1 LPSSRS
7 ACCSGWRAPPWPRG
21 SFNRCSSTSGQ
32 WIPRVYGGVTV
43 LFSVVSAVACL
54 VPSLRAARVDPLV
67 ALREG

>member
-1 LPSSRS
+1 
-7 ACCSGWRAPPWPRG
+7 
-21 SFNRCSSTSGQ
+21 
-32 WIPRVYGGVTV
+32 V